1 MAIICI
7 AWGKPSSVSPLWA
20 ETEYKTSKIENYN
33 VPFPKCLRSTDFIQ
47 FSINMPQ
54 NTQNINNAFK
64 IVLTA
69 EQNIYNV
76 FLKIGSQFSAGLF
89 KYLYTCVI
97 NVNTSFPFDYWTSI
111 F

>member
-7 AWGKPSSVSPLWA
+7 AWGKPSSVSPLWT
-20 ETEYKTSKIENYN
+20 ETKYKTSKIEKYN

-54 NTQNINNAFK
+54 TTQNVNNAFK
-64 IVLTA
+64 IVLIA
-69 EQNIYNV
+69 EKNIYNA
-76 FLKIGSQFSAGLF
+76 FEKIGSQFSAGLF
-89 KYLYTCVI
+89 KYLCTCVI

>member
-54 NTQNINNAFK
+54 TTQNINNAFK

-69 EQNIYNV
+69 
-76 FLKIGSQFSAGLF
+76 
-89 KYLYTCVI
+89 
-97 NVNTSFPFDYWTSI
+97 
-111 F
+111 